1 MCICI
6 SSRLRVR
13 MRVHAGVR
21 KEKMCKLDTAMES
34 SVRNWRY
41 SLLLYKSNTKLTGT
55 IASAFLYF
63 TFYPYTLTF
72 KEIHTEVVTAR
83 RLFFVN
89 FDSLEYTI

>member
-1 MCICI
+1 
-6 SSRLRVR
+6 
-13 MRVHAGVR
+13 
-21 KEKMCKLDTAMES
+21 MES

-41 SLLLYKSNTKLTGT
+41 SLLLYKLITKLTGT

-72 KEIHTEVVTAR
+72 KETRTEIVTTR

-89 FDSLEYTI
+89 VDSLE